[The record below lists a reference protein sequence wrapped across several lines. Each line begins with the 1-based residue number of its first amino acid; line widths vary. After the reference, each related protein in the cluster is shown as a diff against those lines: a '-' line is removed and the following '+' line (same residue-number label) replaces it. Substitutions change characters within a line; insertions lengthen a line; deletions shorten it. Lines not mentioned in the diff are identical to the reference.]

1 MSHAPHLWN
10 ASALRGC
17 AALTVLA
24 LTLGCRDEGVTD
36 ISAAGP
42 TERVTAAAGY
52 LGPAVAGLPMSG
64 SGWEGVRSVAAGTW
78 AKPDL
83 CDRGNKADVQAL
95 AGALVYAR
103 TGQASYKTRVIA
115 ALQAAMAT
123 QRDGCSSAVLALGR
137 QLGGWV
143 LAADYVGYRDAAF
156 VSWLRQLRTRE
167 IGGHSRWHQ
176 LRFTA
181 GNSANNWG
189 IWALASVIAA
199 DRYLGDAP
207 ALAQD
212 WAIFKG
218 YGDGTWTGFQPT
230 ADYLAGWN
238 CTTYFAIE
246 PGHCGSPDHYG
257 APVEDASRS
266 GNTSMPHEGYVNEA
280 LSGLSVQA
288 MLLDRAGYP
297 AWSVNANQLR
307 RVADF
312 LVRTGTWNAEPVAY
326 FAAYMLNA
334 TYGTGYPARAG
345 NGGRMFGFTD
355 WLYGR

>member
-1 MSHAPHLWN
+1 MSHAPHRWN

-24 LTLGCRDEGVTD
+24 LSLGCRDEGVTD
-36 ISAAGP
+36 TSTEGP

-64 SGWEGVRSVAAGTW
+64 SAWDGVRSVAAGTW

-103 TGQASYKTRVIA
+103 TGQVSYKTKVVA
-115 ALQAAMAT
+115 ALQAAMAS

-156 VSWLRQLRTRE
+156 VGWVRQLRTRE

-199 DRYLGDAP
+199 DRYLGDTP

-218 YGDGTWTGFQPT
+218 YGDGTHTFQPT
-230 ADYLAGWN
+230 SDYLRGWN

-246 PGHCGSPDHYG
+246 PGHCGKPDHNG

-266 GNTSMPHEGYVNEA
+266 GSTTTPDAGYVNEA
-280 LSGLSVQA
+280 VSGLAVQA
-288 MLLDRAGYP
+288 MLLGRAGYP
-297 AWSVNANQLR
+297 AWSVNTNQLR

-312 LVRTGTWNAEPVAY
+312 LVRTRTWNAESVAY
-326 FAAYMLNA
+326 FAGYVINAAYR
-334 TYGTGYPARAG
+334 TSYPTKPG
-345 NGGRMFGFTD
+345 NSGRMFAYAD
-355 WLYGR
+355 WLYKS

>member
-1 MSHAPHLWN
+1 MSHAPHRWN

-24 LTLGCRDEGVTD
+24 LSLGCRDEGVTD
-36 ISAAGP
+36 ISAEGVS
-42 TERVTAAAGY
+42 ERVTAAAGY
-52 LGPAVAGLPMSG
+52 LGPAVAGLPMTG
-64 SGWEGVRSVAAGTW
+64 SAWDGVRSAAAGTW
-78 AKPDL
+78 ARPDL

-103 TGQASYKTRVIA
+103 TGQASYKAKVVA

-143 LAADYVGYRDAAF
+143 LAADYVGYRDPAF

-199 DRYLGDAP
+199 DRYLGDSP

-218 YGDGTWTGFQPT
+218 YGDGTHTFQPT
-230 ADYLAGWN
+230 SDYLRGWN

-246 PGHCGSPDHYG
+246 PGHCGKPDHNG

-266 GNTSMPHEGYVNEA
+266 GNTTTPDAGYVNEA
-280 LSGLSVQA
+280 VSGLAVQA
-288 MLLDRAGYP
+288 MLLGRAGYP
-297 AWSVNANQLR
+297 AWSVNTNQLR

-312 LVRTGTWNAEPVAY
+312 LVRTGTWNAESVAY

-334 TYGTGYPARAG
+334 TYGTSYPARAG